1 MAFDAFI
8 SYSHDPDKRWV
19 GALRRALQRIAKPWY
34 RRHGIKVFLDESN
47 APLTSR
53 LQSYLRDRVRES
65 KAFILLASENA
76 AASPWV
82 ADELGTFLEQHT
94 ADAVALV
101 LTSGTIAWDAEAHDF
116 DWAATTA
123 LPRVLARRYAEEPR
137 YLDLRWTL
145 ETAEPASD
153 PRMQDAAAEIVAAVQ
168 GRGKEEIVGED
179 LRQHRRTL
187 RIATAAAAVLAVLL
201 IASIAAGWYATIQQ
215 RTAERRF
222 RDVRQLANSFLFE
235 FYDAIDDLPGAT
247 PAQHL
252 VVNTALTYLEQLS
265 KEASGNIE
273 LLGELGTAYQ
283 RVAFLQGGAVAANLG
298 DARGA
303 MRSFRRAVE
312 IQEERIA
319 LGGNEPDRRSE
330 LAWTYS
336 LLGDALQVSG
346 DREGARDSFLQSLE
360 IAEDLASAFPANET
374 FQVRL
379 GTTYEK
385 LGDVSIADPSDSAAR
400 RHYQRYLEISEQQR
414 TRSPGTYTTL
424 HNLGLAHGKWADL
437 LSREGVGTEAR
448 EHYVRQ
454 REFFVQLAALDSGRN
469 THARR
474 DLALADVDLARVH
487 AMLGDWQEAEQYF
500 GAAISSLERL
510 TRDDPKNVQFQQNL
524 VYAHGAYATVL
535 AKQENRVED
544 AEREYLAAIGP
555 LEAIVKVDA
564 GNRHHFWNLTA
575 LYSEYSDLLQDQD
588 RIAETVPIHRKDVG
602 LLEPLVKGLTD
613 FRSQKELVVSYYNLA
628 WVLDE
633 TEDAAG
639 AVKYYTLSYELSKRM
654 AQQFPSSREVHTD
667 IADVAEELARL
678 YEHDPAKAQQFTTEA
693 ATAKARA
700 TALTLVTRG
709 ENPSR

>member
-8 SYSHDPDKRWV
+8 SYSHDSDKRWV

-34 RRHGIKVFLDESN
+34 RRHSVKVFLDESN
-47 APLTSR
+47 AVLTPR

-82 ADELGTFLEQHT
+82 ADELRTFFEQHT
-94 ADAVALV
+94 ADSVALL

-116 DWAATTA
+116 DWTGTTA
-123 LPRVLARRYAEEPR
+123 LPRVLGGRYAEEPK
-137 YLDLRWTL
+137 YLDLRWTR
-145 ETAEPASD
+145 EIAEPSSD
-153 PRMQDAAAEIVAAVQ
+153 PRMQDAAAEIVAAIQ

-187 RIATAAAAVLAVLL
+187 RLATTAAAVLAVLL
-201 IASIAAGWYATIQQ
+201 IASVAAGWYATIQQ

-252 VVNTALTYLEQLS
+252 VVNTALTYLDQLS
-265 KEASGNIE
+265 KEASGNVE

-283 RVAFLQGGAVAANLG
+283 RLGFLQGGAVAANLG
-298 DARGA
+298 DAAGA

-312 IQEERIA
+312 IQKERIA

-330 LAWTYS
+330 LAWTYG

-346 DREGARDSFLQSLE
+346 DREGALDSFLQSLQ
-360 IAEDLASAFPANET
+360 IAEELASAFPANET

-379 GTTYEK
+379 GTAYEK
-385 LGDVSIADPSDSAAR
+385 LGDVSIADSSDPAAR
-400 RHYQRYLEISEQQR
+400 RHYQRYLEISEQQGA
-414 TRSPGTYTTL
+414 RSPGTYTTL
-424 HNLGLAHGKWADL
+424 HNLGLAHGKWADV
-437 LSREGVGTEAR
+437 LSREGEGKEAR
-448 EHYVRQ
+448 EHYVKQ
-454 REFFVQLAALDSGRN
+454 REFFVQLAALDQDRN

-474 DLALADVDLARVH
+474 DLALANIDLANIH
-487 AMLGDWQEAEQYF
+487 ATLEDWQEAEQYF
-500 GAAISSLERL
+500 SLAIASLEQL
-510 TRDDPKNVQFQQNL
+510 TRDDPRNVQFQQNL

-535 AKQENRVED
+535 AKQENRVKD
-544 AEREYLAAIGP
+544 AEREYEAAIRP
-555 LEAIVKVDA
+555 LEAIVKADA

-575 LYSEYSDLLQDQD
+575 LYNEYSDFLQEHD
-588 RIAETVPIHRKDVG
+588 RVPETLPIHRKDVAI
-602 LLEPLVKGLTD
+602 LEPLVKGLTD

-633 TEDAAG
+633 TDDAAG
-639 AVKYYTLSYELSKRM
+639 AAKYYTLSYELSKRM
-654 AQQFPSSREVHTD
+654 AEQFPSSGEVQTD
-667 IADVAEELARL
+667 IADSAEELARL
-678 YEHDPAKAQQFTTEA
+678 YEDNPAKAQQFNTEA

-700 TALTLVTRG
+700 TALTPTVTRAA
-709 ENPSR
+709 P